1 MYIEQNKSLGTAS
14 RNQVTDSPEI
24 LRDAGPIGKAIET
37 TGYLNELEQLH
48 GAIRRKLYGPFPQE
62 AQSIE
67 KRAEAPSLEELLR
80 VISERTAWIVGDA
93 KNLLSRL
100 D

>member
-37 TGYLNELEQLH
+37 TGYLNELEQL
-48 GAIRRKLYGPFPQE
+48 Q
-62 AQSIE
+62 
-67 KRAEAPSLEELLR
+67 
-80 VISERTAWIVGDA
+80 
-93 KNLLSRL
+93 RL
-100 D
+100 ASMP